1 MNTTRTSPI
10 TLWRKAHGVTQRELG
25 RKLGVKDAAITKWE
39 KGRVPAERVL
49 DLERVTGVPRH
60 RIRPDLY
67 PAPDMQGA
75 A

>member
-1 MNTTRTSPI
+1 MTEKAPSPI
-10 TLWRKAHGVTQRELG
+10 TLWRKAHGMTQKELAT
-25 RKLGVKDAAITKWE
+25 KLGVKDPAITKWE

-49 DLERVTGVPRH
+49 DVERVTGVPRH

-67 PAPDMQGA
+67 PAPEMQGA